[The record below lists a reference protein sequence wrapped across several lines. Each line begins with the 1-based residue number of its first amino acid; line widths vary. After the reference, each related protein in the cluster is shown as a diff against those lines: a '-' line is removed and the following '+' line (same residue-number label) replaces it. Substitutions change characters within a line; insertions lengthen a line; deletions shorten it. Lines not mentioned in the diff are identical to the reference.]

1 MVKKSFD
8 PSLHFGNF
16 LVIKTYDGNIYKG
29 ELFCYDIVSDL
40 IVIKGDNKNGTSN
53 IYLLRI
59 SIILDVEIKPKVK
72 NTNDNISIINKNIV
86 QKIEKK
92 AFMDFEKAK
101 LRIGIG
107 ITEEAQDLFDFIW
120 KTHPDCTWNNKD
132 ILVLNGEVRIKP
144 PYGPNDC
151 IAKNDKLKE
160 RFATVIYKFRQKQ
173 KQAQ

>member
-8 PSLHFGNF
+8 PSLHFGSF

-40 IVIKGDNKNGTSN
+40 IIIKGDNKNGTSN
-53 IYLLRI
+53 IYVLRI

-72 NTNDNISIINKNIV
+72 NTNDNIPMINKNIV

-92 AFMDFEKAK
+92 ALMDFEKAK

-120 KTHPDCTWNNKD
+120 KT
-132 ILVLNGEVRIKP
+132 
-144 PYGPNDC
+144 
-151 IAKNDKLKE
+151 
-160 RFATVIYKFRQKQ
+160 
-173 KQAQ
+173 